1 MTNHSKSRHPLYLR
15 ALGVVS
21 ALVVCCLC
29 APLSGM
35 AQTKN
40 APSMAFDL
48 FKEGKFD
55 DAATKGMSD
64 LLLQPWNHPLRL
76 LVADSLQRVGR
87 VVEAKIQLQA
97 LDGTSVASEART
109 RLSALQNSPQ
119 TEVARPAAVPLIESA
134 RPLAPMVAATSPV
147 APIQVVPPAPSLA
160 VPPPPA
166 FAPVT
171 MPVTLPAVA
180 PSVAFVAVNS
190 QAVVTPG
197 GSLLQLAPFQYIP
210 PAGARVVDQADQ
222 PKRSPDQQ
230 RIVDLNAAGDY
241 QAAGTAGLAL
251 QEKGGMDDELKLIF
265 ANSLAW
271 SGRLSEAR
279 QAYQGLT
286 TGKLANEGNIGL
298 ANIDRW
304 LGYDHRAAPVYQS
317 VLAKDPENPDARLGL
332 EMTSRELS
340 PRTMLTYGGS
350 TDSSDLNTRSL
361 TANHRWRD
369 SSGANIMEI
378 ETSRFRASLPG
389 IETDQRDATFR
400 YRSLEQEYRPSFEVS
415 SIGNAVFGSVGV
427 ALGERPILVEVGVV
441 NWGRFST
448 NPNAIAANLSASH
461 LGLQASHGFSFGK
474 LVGRV
479 DGYGVSDGNTI
490 WTSSLRLSP
499 NWRPLGSHFK
509 PLIGLETRDAKFNT
523 PNYWSPAK
531 GTGSVYAGL
540 MGEWAEDAWN
550 LYASAQVGIPVY
562 GEAGDSWS
570 WTAGAKRWLTGD
582 IALGFSLWGLS
593 SLRDNAPYRANTF
606 AVSLEKLW
614 R

>member
-1 MTNHSKSRHPLYLR
+1 MPNHTSPLDPLFLR
-15 ALGVVS
+15 SIRVVS
-21 ALVVCCLC
+21 ALVVCCLW

-40 APSMAFDL
+40 TPSMAFDL

-55 DAATKGMSD
+55 EAATKGMSD

-87 VVEAKIQLQA
+87 VSEAKIQLNA
-97 LDGTSVASEART
+97 LDGTSAANEAKT
-109 RLSALQNSPQ
+109 RLSALQKLPQVETTRPTALPVVESP
-119 TEVARPAAVPLIESA
+119 RPTAAL
-134 RPLAPMVAATSPV
+134 VAASPSV
-147 APIQVVPPAPSLA
+147 VPIQVAPPATALVAPPSI
-160 VPPPPA
+160 VMPVV
-166 FAPVT
+166 APVT
-171 MPVTLPAVA
+171 MPVAA
-180 PSVAFVAVNS
+180 PSTALVAVNS

-210 PAGARVVDQADQ
+210 PAGARVVDQAAQ
-222 PKRSPDQQ
+222 PKRSPEQQ

-241 QAAGTAGLAL
+241 QAAGNAGLAL

-271 SGRLSEAR
+271 SGRLTEAR

-286 TGKLANEGNIGL
+286 TGNLANEGNIGL

-304 LGYDHRAAPVYQS
+304 LGYDHRAAPVYRS
-317 VLAKDPENPDARLGL
+317 VLAKEPENPNALLGL
-332 EMTSRELS
+332 ELTSRELS
-340 PRTMLTYGGS
+340 PRTVLTYGGS
-350 TDSSDLNTRSL
+350 TDSSDLNTRTL

-369 SSGANIMEI
+369 SSGANIMEV

-400 YRSLEQEYRPSFEVS
+400 YRSLDQEYRPSFEIS
-415 SIGNAVFGSVGV
+415 SIGNAVFGGVGV
-427 ALGERPILVEVGVV
+427 ALGERPILLEAGVV

-448 NPNAIAANLSASH
+448 NPNAIAANLSATH

-509 PLIGLETRDAKFNT
+509 PLIGWEARDAKFNT

-540 MGEWAEDAWN
+540 LGEWAADEWN
-550 LYASAQVGIPVY
+550 LYASAQVGLPVY

-570 WTAGAKRWLTGD
+570 WTAGGKRWLTGD

-614 R
+614 K